1 MLVLACVVVALCTTR
16 LSGGRL
22 RRLALLPWR
31 HAWLL
36 PLALAAQIVI
46 VEVPGVARGLSV
58 VVHVLSYVVA
68 GVFVWLNR
76 QVSGLWLLGLG
87 AACNG
92 VTIAV
97 NGGTLPAS
105 PRALAAVGIHPEGG
119 FTNSGP
125 LAHPVLP
132 WLGDVFATPSWLPLA
147 NVFSVGDVLIA
158 LGAAWLIHAGAR
170 GGPRQVP
177 AVADG
182 PSLSGR
188 ASHRVDAAVRSR
200 RSGEAPASDGR

>member
-1 MLVLACVVVALCTTR
+1 MLVLACVVVAMCTTR

-22 RRLALLPWR
+22 RHLAGLPWR

-36 PLALAAQIVI
+36 PLALAAQVVI
-46 VEVPGVARGLSV
+46 VEVPGVAREVSV

-68 GVFVWLNR
+68 GAFLWLNR
-76 QVSGLWLLGLG
+76 RVSGLWLLGLG

-92 VTIAV
+92 VTIAL

-105 PRALAAVGIHPEGG
+105 PSALAAVGISPEGG

-125 LAHPVLP
+125 LAHPILP

-170 GGPRQVP
+170 SGRRGTS
-177 AVADG
+177 ATDDG
-182 PSLSGR
+182 PDPRGGR
-188 ASHRVDAAVRSR
+188 ARHRS
-200 RSGEAPASDGR
+200 EAGQAMVATSMTKR